1 MNLRIDSVSRNVV
14 DLWSL
19 LFRVE
24 KRTNEVNQG
33 FHIKMGVLILISHG
47 ICKVD

>member
-19 LFRVE
+19 LFKEE
-24 KRTNEVNQG
+24 KRTNEENQG
-33 FHIKMGVLILISHG
+33 FHSKMAVLILISRG